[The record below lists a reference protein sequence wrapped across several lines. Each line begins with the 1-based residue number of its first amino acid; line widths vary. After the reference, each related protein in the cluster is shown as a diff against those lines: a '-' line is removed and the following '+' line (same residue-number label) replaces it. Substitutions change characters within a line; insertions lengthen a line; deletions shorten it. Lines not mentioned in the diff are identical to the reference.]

1 MATVTNIVDVPVTG
15 IGIERH
21 PRIRNGQ
28 ACIAGR
34 SVSVMRLVQWQQMG
48 LNAAEIAREVVL
60 SPAQVDA
67 AFAYYATHKAEIDAE
82 IAEEIREADR
92 LEALYARRS

>member
-15 IGIERH
+15 IGITRH

-48 LNAAEIAREVVL
+48 LNPDEIARRVVL
-60 SPAQVDA
+60 SRAQVDA
-67 AFAYYATHKAEIDAE
+67 ALAYYAANKVEIDAE
-82 IAEEIREADR
+82 IEEEIREADR
-92 LEALYARRS
+92 LEALHKR